1 MSTPPAAPLRIALVG
16 DHDPHITAHRAIP
29 LALRLAGEA
38 LGLEI
43 AFDWLASDR
52 LPAEPALE
60 RYDGFWC
67 VPGSPYRDADAVL
80 RLIAHARGRRRP
92 FLGTCAGFQH
102 TILEFARNALGW
114 QAATHGEEHP
124 HSDQAVIAALPCAL
138 LEAREEVRLL
148 RGSRLAL
155 AYAADWIEADYHC
168 RYAIAP
174 RFAAELTGGA
184 LRASA
189 WSADGAIRA
198 VELEQHPFF
207 VATLFQPERAA
218 LAGVLPPLPKAF
230 VEACRTQ
237 RRDRP
242 RRGPT
247 PYYAVIFSSHRSAVD
262 DGYAIE
268 KKELPL
274 VVGILADLSGKPDTP
289 PAKLVERRFVDID
302 RDNFNEILSSISPR
316 ATLQVDNTISGDDS
330 KLNVELRFNHI
341 EDFDP
346 VNLVKQVVPLRRLFE
361 ARQRLRD
368 LLTKL
373 DGNDDLDQLLQD
385 VVANTEGLQE
395 IKAAR
400 PEAEAA
406 PAGDSEP
413 PADQP
418 A

>member
-1 MSTPPAAPLRIALVG
+1 MAESTQHKLDRVRPPRVQ
-16 DHDPHITAHRAIP
+16 ITYDV
-29 LALRLAGEA
+29 
-38 LGLEI
+38 EI
-43 AFDWLASDR
+43 
-52 LPAEPALE
+52 
-60 RYDGFWC
+60 G
-67 VPGSPYRDADAVL
+67 
-80 RLIAHARGRRRP
+80 
-92 FLGTCAGFQH
+92 
-102 TILEFARNALGW
+102 N
-114 QAATHGEEHP
+114 
-124 HSDQAVIAALPCAL
+124 
-138 LEAREEVRLL
+138 
-148 RGSRLAL
+148 
-155 AYAADWIEADYHC
+155 
-168 RYAIAP
+168 
-174 RFAAELTGGA
+174 
-184 LRASA
+184 
-189 WSADGAIRA
+189 
-198 VELEQHPFF
+198 
-207 VATLFQPERAA
+207 
-218 LAGVLPPLPKAF
+218 
-230 VEACRTQ
+230 
-237 RRDRP
+237 
-242 RRGPT
+242 
-247 PYYAVIFSSHRSAVD
+247 
-262 DGYAIE
+262 AIE

-373 DGNDDLDQLLQD
+373 DGNDALDQLLQD

-413 PADQP
+413 PAAQP

>member
-1 MSTPPAAPLRIALVG
+1 MAESTQHKLDRVRPPRVQ
-16 DHDPHITAHRAIP
+16 ITYDV
-29 LALRLAGEA
+29 
-38 LGLEI
+38 EI
-43 AFDWLASDR
+43 
-52 LPAEPALE
+52 
-60 RYDGFWC
+60 G
-67 VPGSPYRDADAVL
+67 
-80 RLIAHARGRRRP
+80 
-92 FLGTCAGFQH
+92 
-102 TILEFARNALGW
+102 N
-114 QAATHGEEHP
+114 
-124 HSDQAVIAALPCAL
+124 
-138 LEAREEVRLL
+138 
-148 RGSRLAL
+148 
-155 AYAADWIEADYHC
+155 
-168 RYAIAP
+168 
-174 RFAAELTGGA
+174 
-184 LRASA
+184 
-189 WSADGAIRA
+189 
-198 VELEQHPFF
+198 
-207 VATLFQPERAA
+207 
-218 LAGVLPPLPKAF
+218 
-230 VEACRTQ
+230 
-237 RRDRP
+237 
-242 RRGPT
+242 
-247 PYYAVIFSSHRSAVD
+247 
-262 DGYAIE
+262 AIE

-413 PADQP
+413 PAAQP